1 MKTNQF
7 IKGLFALFLFT
18 TTSIFAVE
26 SKLDI
31 LVKNKNIDE
40 ITKLIKNTKIIE
52 DDSLIPDNPK
62 NDDLVIMENEYD
74 VKILFEFF
82 DGSWNEKSGK
92 LIADILNDQKST
104 YMHLF
109 NYKVSGKDFN
119 KYISDKDSVKVYD
132 DGSVK
137 KVVVKIL
144 TSKFNDTAIN
154 STLKVY
160 SQTHLVE
167 ANDIINIQIVNIQKE
182 EKQTNCNIIFSYK
195 E

>member
-18 TTSIFAVE
+18 ATSIFADE

>member
-18 TTSIFAVE
+18 ATSIFADE

-182 EKQTNCNIIFSYK
+182 ENQTNCNIIFSYK